1 MSEAK
6 TEIRKAAPPPET
18 AATSTVTRFFVL
30 ETDEHLTVWR
40 FVGSREARD
49 RDHALRLFYG
59 KTPPPFCVAVSEN
72 AWKPR
77 TPKVETI
84 VTGLTTVEMPSSPP
98 SGESDKEQWP
108 LPERS
113 LLDEAI

>member
-1 MSEAK
+1 MTEAK
-6 TEIRKAAPPPET
+6 TQKSKAVAKP
-18 AATSTVTRFFVL
+18 TRFFVL
-30 ETDEHLTVWR
+30 ESDEHLTAWR

-77 TPKVETI
+77 TPKVETV
-84 VTGLTTVEMPSSPP
+84 VTGLTTVAMPSEPQKP
-98 SGESDKEQWP
+98 EAVQEPDWP
-108 LPERS
+108 QPQRLTDTLNPEALPV
-113 LLDEAI
+113 